1 MSAWHDLFE
10 RLRFRFGDSPHATED
25 DDWTRRRSAPPDLW
39 AALSER
45 GSVRAFQ
52 PEPPALG
59 ELHTMAALALAAP
72 TKSDLQQ
79 RDIVAVTEPSQLA
92 RLKAVLANEAWV
104 SGCPALIVFCADNRR
119 QRILHEL
126 RGRAFANDHL
136 DAFFNASVD
145 AAIALATF
153 VLVAEAAG
161 FGTCP
166 ISAIRNRAEDASAIL
181 ALPDHV
187 FPIAGLAV
195 GVPAETPKVS
205 VRLPL
210 SVTVH
215 QDRFSAADPR
225 AAIAGYDR
233 RRAAVQPYEA
243 QRDEERFGRTEPY
256 TWSED
261 KARQYSLPERADFGA
276 FVRAKGFV
284 LD

>member
-1 MSAWHDLFE
+1 MSAWHDLFDK
-10 RLRFRFGDSPHATED
+10 LRHRFGDFPQAAER
-25 DDWTRRRSAPPDLW
+25 DDWIQRRSTPPDLW
-39 AALSER
+39 AALSRR
-45 GSVRAFQ
+45 GSVRAFK
-52 PEPPALG
+52 PTPPDLG
-59 ELHTMAALALAAP
+59 ELRTMAALALAAP

-79 RDIVAVTEPSQLA
+79 RDIIVVTDTSQLA

-119 QRILHEL
+119 QRILHQM
-126 RGRAFANDHL
+126 RGRGFANDHL

-195 GVPAETPKVS
+195 GVPAEAPKVS
-205 VRLPL
+205 LRLPL
-210 SVTVH
+210 SVTLH
-215 QDRFSAADPR
+215 QDRFPAADPH
-225 AAIAGYDR
+225 AAIADYDR
-233 RRAAVQPYEA
+233 RRAALQPYEA

-261 KARQYSLPERADFGA
+261 KARQYSQPERADFGA
-276 FVRAKGFV
+276 FVRAKGFK

>member
-10 RLRFRFGDSPHATED
+10 NLRHRFGDAPRITEV
-25 DDWTRRRSAPPDLW
+25 DDWTRRRGSPPELW
-39 AALSER
+39 AALSGR
-45 GSVRAFQ
+45 GSVRSFQ
-52 PEPPALG
+52 PTPPALG

-79 RDIVAVTEPSQLA
+79 RDIIIVTEASQLA

-104 SGCPALIVFCADNRR
+104 SGCPALIVFCANNRR
-119 QRILHEL
+119 QRILHAQ

-145 AAIALATF
+145 AAIALAAF

-187 FPIAGLAV
+187 FPMAGLAV
-195 GVPAETPKVS
+195 GVPAETPQVGL
-205 VRLPL
+205 RLPL
-210 SVTVH
+210 SITVH
-215 QDRFSAADPR
+215 RDRILADDPH
-225 AAIAGYDR
+225 AAIADYDR
-233 RRAAVQPYEA
+233 RRAALQPYAA

-276 FVRAKGFV
+276 FVRAKGFK

>member
-10 RLRFRFGDSPHATED
+10 RLRHRFGDSPQAAVH
-25 DDWTRRRSAPPDLW
+25 DDWTRRRSSPPDLW
-39 AALSER
+39 AALARR
-45 GSVRAFQ
+45 GSVRAFKPTP
-52 PEPPALG
+52 PELG

-79 RDIVAVTEPSQLA
+79 RDIVVVTDTSQLA
-92 RLKAVLANEAWV
+92 RLKAVLATEAWV

-119 QRILHEL
+119 QRILHQM

-145 AAIALATF
+145 AAIALASF
-153 VLVAEAAG
+153 VLVAEGAG

-166 ISAIRNRAEDASAIL
+166 ISAIRNRAADASTIL

-187 FPIAGLAV
+187 FPVAGLAV

-205 VRLPL
+205 LRLPL

-215 QDRFSAADPR
+215 QDRFPADDPR
-225 AAIAGYDR
+225 AAIADYDR
-233 RRAAVQPYEA
+233 RRAAVQPYET
-243 QRDEERFGRTEPY
+243 QRNEERFGRTEPY

-261 KARQYSLPERADFGA
+261 KARQYSLPERTDFGA
-276 FVRAKGFV
+276 FVRAKGFK